1 MSGLSVIGIAVKAK
15 SRHNRKIQ
23 AVAKKGSTTTF
34 MIAAVVGGMT
44 AYDRTHPCHAS
55 LDCTSS
61 QRVAILLRFCVRF

>member
-44 AYDRTHPCHAS
+44 AYDRTHP
-55 LDCTSS
+55 
-61 QRVAILLRFCVRF
+61 